1 LGGDSMTILLYL
13 LILILGAI
21 IGNKK
26 LLKDSVMKK
35 LDHIQTFSLL
45 LLLFI
50 MGVSIGMDK
59 DVITSFATIGMQA
72 AILAVFS
79 VVFSILGVKIISK
92 KVLVLEE
99 KREENDY

>member
-1 LGGDSMTILLYL
+1 MTILLYL

>member
-79 VVFSILGVKIISK
+79 VVFSILGVKVISK
-92 KVLVLEE
+92 KVLILEE